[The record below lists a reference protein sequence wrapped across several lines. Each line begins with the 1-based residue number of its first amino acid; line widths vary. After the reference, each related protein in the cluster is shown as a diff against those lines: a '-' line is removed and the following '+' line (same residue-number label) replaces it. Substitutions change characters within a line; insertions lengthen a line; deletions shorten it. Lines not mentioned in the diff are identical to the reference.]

1 MNVSAVILL
10 LGDIK
15 HWSLRIYKHTVHFTF
30 DAVECNLTE
39 QTAKSIS
46 VLLLPSSYW
55 FLHIYAHVSKFHM
68 LIIWVFCLCFEHE
81 CSVLFGMAAHHPG
94 SLFRVMGAYFPF
106 LCGGSWLGCQDLPAM
121 GALSIKELTTN
132 SGSPWMSQAPNLYLA
147 MQLLISNL
155 SLCTW
160 SMAVQDTDHSTDA
173 RRWKELLCHKALIY
187 CLKPNPK
194 NIHVTKNERSKG

>member
-39 QTAKSIS
+39 RTAKSIS
-46 VLLLPSSYW
+46 VLLLVVIGFCICACVQIP
-55 FLHIYAHVSKFHM
+55 YAHH
-68 LIIWVFCLCFEHE
+68 L
-81 CSVLFGMAAHHPG
+81 SVLFVLWAWMFSVVWNGSSSSRQFIQSDGCLLPFSMWGLMAGLP
-94 SLFRVMGAYFPF
+94 
-106 LCGGSWLGCQDLPAM
+106 DLPAM
-121 GALSIKELTTN
+121 GALSIKELANN

-147 MQLLISNL
+147 MQLLISNW
-155 SLCTW
+155 SWCTW

>member
-39 QTAKSIS
+39 RTAKSIS
-46 VLLLPSSYW
+46 VLLLVVIGFCICACVQIP
-55 FLHIYAHVSKFHM
+55 YAHHSSVLFV
-68 LIIWVFCLCFEHE
+68 LEHE

-121 GALSIKELTTN
+121 GALSIKELATN
-132 SGSPWMSQAPNLYLA
+132 SGSP
-147 MQLLISNL
+147 
-155 SLCTW
+155 
-160 SMAVQDTDHSTDA
+160 
-173 RRWKELLCHKALIY
+173 
-187 CLKPNPK
+187 
-194 NIHVTKNERSKG
+194 

>member
-1 MNVSAVILL
+1 
-10 LGDIK
+10 
-15 HWSLRIYKHTVHFTF
+15 
-30 DAVECNLTE
+30 
-39 QTAKSIS
+39 
-46 VLLLPSSYW
+46 
-55 FLHIYAHVSKFHM
+55 M

-94 SLFRVMGAYFPF
+94 NLFRVMGCLLPFPVWG
-106 LCGGSWLGCQDLPAM
+106 LMAGLPGFASHGT

-132 SGSPWMSQAPNLYLA
+132 SGSPWMSQALNLYLA